1 MNNRDV
7 SELRRRLTPDNNN
20 LTCIRG
26 CYVSSKKEIV
36 SLFRLAPVSLPAEEC
51 EKYLSLFKKV
61 LSGVPD
67 KNLVDIEFAPE
78 AVGVSDEHR
87 LLTALKDDGLQDDDM
102 AQVFFQ
108 RVIDCLPAEE
118 AHLILLAHDAY
129 DIPFRNHNGE
139 RNDEMSSEMFRYILC
154 AVCPVKLSKPSLAYS
169 AGDNLFHPEEPNW
182 IVGAPDVGFLFPAF
196 EERAANIYNALCYT
210 KDIADGHPDFVNAVF
225 GSTPPMP
232 AAEQKEAF
240 KEILQDTLAEE
251 CSLEVV
257 QSVHEQ
263 LCGQIAE
270 QKQDKMAPPV
280 KVTAPQIRQA
290 LEVCGVPEEKVS
302 AFEQRY
308 RDEFGNGMDV
318 SAVNVVDTR
327 QFEVRTPN
335 VVIKV
340 DPEHS
345 DLVETRVINGSKYI
359 LIRADEGVEVNGV
372 NVSIMPM

>member
-1 MNNRDV
+1 MNSRDIN
-7 SELRRRLTPDNNN
+7 EIRRRLTPDNSN

-36 SLFRLAPVSLPAEEC
+36 SLFRLPPVSLPPEEC
-51 EKYLSLFKKV
+51 ERYLSIFKKT

-67 KNLVDIEFAPE
+67 KNLIDIEFANE
-78 AVGVSDEHR
+78 DVGTSDEHK
-87 LLTALKDDGLQDDDM
+87 LLTALKDSALADDDM
-102 AQVFFQ
+102 AQVFF
-108 RVIDCLPAEE
+108 RRIIDSMQTEE
-118 AHLILLAHDAY
+118 ACLILLAHDAY
-129 DIPFRNHNGE
+129 DIPFRNTNGE
-139 RNDEMSSEMFRYILC
+139 RSDDISGEMFRYILC
-154 AVCPVKLSKPSLAYS
+154 AVCPVKLSKPGLAYS

-182 IVGAPDVGFLFPAF
+182 VVGAPEVGFMFPAF

-210 KDIADGHPDFVNAVF
+210 RDTAQSHEGFVNAVF
-225 GSTPPMP
+225 GAKPPMA

-240 KEILQDTLAEE
+240 NEILQDTLAEE
-251 CSLEVV
+251 CSLEVM

-263 LCGQIAE
+263 LCEQIAE
-270 QKQDKMAPPV
+270 QKHDRQAPPV

-290 LEVCGVPEEKVS
+290 LEVCGVPEDKVS

-308 RDEFGNGMDV
+308 QEQFGGSLDV
-318 SAVNVVDTR
+318 SAVNVVNTR
-327 QFEVRTPN
+327 EFEVRTPN

-340 DPEHS
+340 DPDHS

-372 NVSIMPM
+372 NVSIL

>member
-1 MNNRDV
+1 MNSRDIN
-7 SELRRRLTPDNNN
+7 EIRRRLTPDNNN

-26 CYVSSKKEIV
+26 CYVSSKKEII
-36 SLFRLAPVSLPAEEC
+36 SLFRLPPVSLPPEEC
-51 EKYLSLFKKV
+51 EKYLAIFKKV
-61 LSGVPD
+61 LSGVPG
-67 KNLVDIEFAPE
+67 KNLVDIAFANE

-87 LLTALKDDGLQDDDM
+87 LLTAMKDGALEDDDM

-108 RVIDCLPAEE
+108 RVIDSLQTEDAC
-118 AHLILLAHDAY
+118 LILLAHDAY
-129 DIPFRNHNGE
+129 DIPFRNGNGE
-139 RNDEMSSEMFRYILC
+139 RENDMSSEMFRYILC
-154 AVCPVKLSKPSLAYS
+154 AVCPVKLSKPGLAYS
-169 AGDNLFHPEEPNW
+169 AADNLFHPEEPNW
-182 IVGAPDVGFLFPAF
+182 TVGAPEVGFMFPAF

-210 KDIADGHPDFVNAVF
+210 RDIAQSHEPFVQAVF
-225 GSTPPMP
+225 GAAPPMP

-240 KEILQDTLAEE
+240 RDILQDTLAEE

-270 QKQDKMAPPV
+270 QKHDRQAPPL
-280 KVTAPQIRQA
+280 KVSAPQIRQA

-308 RDEFGNGMDV
+308 QEQFGGGMDV

-340 DPEHS
+340 SPDRS
-345 DLVETRVINGSKYI
+345 DLVETRIINGSRYI

-372 NVSIMPM
+372 NVSILPM

>member
-1 MNNRDV
+1 MNSKDV
-7 SELRRRLTPDNNN
+7 NEIRRRLTPDNNN

-26 CYVSSKKEIV
+26 CYVNSKKEIV
-36 SLFRLAPVSLPAEEC
+36 SLFRLPPVSLPPEEC

-61 LSGVPD
+61 LSGVPG
-67 KNLVDIEFAPE
+67 KNLVDIPFSDE
-78 AVGVSDEHR
+78 AVGVSDEHK
-87 LLTALKDDGLQDDDM
+87 LLTALKDSALADDDM

-108 RVIDCLPAEE
+108 RVIDGLQGEDAC
-118 AHLILLAHDAY
+118 LILLAHDAY
-129 DIPFRNHNGE
+129 DIPFRSRSGE
-139 RNDEMSSEMFRYILC
+139 KDEDISGEMFRYILC
-154 AVCPVKLSKPSLAYS
+154 AVCPVKLSRPALAYS

-182 IVGAPDVGFLFPAF
+182 VVGAPELGFMFPCF
-196 EERAANIYNALCYT
+196 EERAANIYDALCYT
-210 KDIADGHPDFVNAVF
+210 KDIAESHEGFVTAVF
-225 GSTPPMP
+225 GAAPPMP

-240 KEILQDTLAEE
+240 REILQDTLAEE

-270 QKQDKMAPPV
+270 QKQDRQAPPL
-280 KVTAPQIRQA
+280 KVSAPQIRQA
-290 LEVCGVPEEKVS
+290 LEVCGVPEEKVT
-302 AFEQRY
+302 AFEERY
-308 RDEFGNGMDV
+308 REQFGNGMDV
-318 SAVNVVDTR
+318 NAVNVVDTK

-335 VVIKV
+335 VVIRV

-372 NVSIMPM
+372 NISIMPM

>member
-1 MNNRDV
+1 MNSRDV
-7 SELRRRLTPDNNN
+7 NELRRRLTPDNQN

-26 CYVSSKKEIV
+26 CYVSSKKEII
-36 SLFRLAPVSLPAEEC
+36 SLFRLPPVSLPPEEC
-51 EKYLSLFKKV
+51 EKYLSIFKKV
-61 LSGVPD
+61 LSGTPD
-67 KNLVDIEFAPE
+67 KNLVDIAFADE

-87 LLTALKDDGLQDDDM
+87 LLTALKDTALEDDDM

-108 RVIDCLPAEE
+108 RVIDGLAPEE
-118 AHLILLAHDAY
+118 PCLILVAHDAY
-129 DIPFRNHNGE
+129 DIPFRNSNGE
-139 RNDEMSSEMFRYILC
+139 KDEDISGDMFRYILC
-154 AVCPVKLSKPSLAYS
+154 AVCPVKLSKPGLAYS

-182 IVGAPDVGFLFPAF
+182 VVGAPEVGFLFPAF

-210 KDIADGHPDFVNAVF
+210 KDIAQNHEGFVNAVF
-225 GSTPPMP
+225 GSAPPMA

-263 LCGQIAE
+263 LCEQIAE
-270 QKQDKMAPPV
+270 QKHDRQAPPL

-302 AFEQRY
+302 AFEERY
-308 RDEFGNGMDV
+308 HEQFGGGMDV

-340 DPEHS
+340 DPDHS

-372 NVSIMPM
+372 NISIMPV